1 METVFWRN
9 FTRLCEAHWTTPNA
23 VARKLGIPS
32 GAVAEWKQDAFPTIP
47 RGEVLQKIADRFR
60 VTVQDLVSG
69 EPIDAETLRFM
80 KLLKRASPEKRRAV
94 LILLECTP
102 NEEKND
108 APKTEM
114 QERIYEAA
122 EVVTDIIRHYSES
135 SAYLATS
142 AEVVVQAATALAELA
157 KVATK

>member
-1 METVFWRN
+1 METVFWKN
-9 FTRLCEAHWTTPNA
+9 YTRLCEAHWTTPNA

-32 GAVAEWKQDAFPTIP
+32 GAVADWKHDAFPTIP

-69 EPIDAETLRFM
+69 DPIDDETLRFM

-94 LILLECTP
+94 LVLLGCAP
-102 NEEKND
+102 NEVKND
-108 APKTEM
+108 APKVTM
-114 QERIYEAA
+114 QERIDEAA
-122 EVVTDIIRHYSES
+122 DSLTKIIHHYSES
-135 SAYLATS
+135 SDYLSSS

-157 KVATK
+157 KVTMK